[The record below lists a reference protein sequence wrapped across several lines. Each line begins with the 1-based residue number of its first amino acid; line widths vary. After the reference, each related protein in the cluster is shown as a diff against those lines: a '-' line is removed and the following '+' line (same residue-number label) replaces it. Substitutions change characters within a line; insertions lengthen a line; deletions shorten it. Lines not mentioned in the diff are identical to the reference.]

1 MPQSQRDRRSL
12 RDFLNEAAKGE
23 ERFLH
28 GRHVGVALGE
38 LVHGSSLGGD
48 LAALDGA
55 CVLVLTRDQL
65 TTALTLI
72 ELDGLA
78 RRMILC
84 PADFPREHLPV
95 VIAKAGVGAIVA
107 DEDTDDLVP
116 LGVGLNVTCTPAIA
130 PDAAAPPGSR
140 RTEWILFTSGTTG
153 IPKMVVHT
161 LASLTAAIKPRARRD
176 GRIAWA
182 TFYDIRRYGGLQILL
197 RAVLDGGSL
206 ILADAQEPI
215 AEHLARLGARGATH
229 VTGTPSHWR
238 RVLMSPAAHAI
249 APGYVRL
256 SGEIA
261 DQSVLDNLHALYPQ
275 ARIVHAF
282 ASTEAGVGFEVADVR
297 EGVPASTIAEP
308 GNGVTLKIEDGSLRI
323 SSPGNAG
330 HYLGDGDLPL
340 AGPDGFVDTNDMME
354 LRDGRYYFVGRR
366 GRIVNVGGLK
376 VHPEEVEAV
385 INRHPAVR
393 LSLVHP
399 RRNPITGSV
408 VVADVVLREQLD
420 TNEGAH
426 ADGLRREIVE
436 LCRGQLARHKVP
448 AAVRFVPSLTFSA
461 SGKLARH
468 YA

>member
-1 MPQSQRDRRSL
+1 MPQGDARPL
-12 RDFLNEAAKGE
+12 RAFLNGAANGTE
-23 ERFLH
+23 PFLH
-28 GRHVGVALGE
+28 ARRASVALKD

-72 ELDGLA
+72 ELDGVA

-84 PADFPREHLPV
+84 PADFPREHLSV
-95 VIAKAGVGAIVA
+95 VIAKAEVDAIVS
-107 DEDTDDLVP
+107 DEDTRDLVP
-116 LGVGLNVTCTPAIA
+116 LGVPLNVICTPAIA
-130 PDAAAPPGSR
+130 ADAATRPGSR
-140 RTEWILFTSGTTG
+140 QTEWILFTSGTTG

-161 LASLTAAIKPRARRD
+161 LASLTSAIKPRARHD
-176 GRIAWA
+176 GRLVWA

-197 RAVLDGGSL
+197 RAVFDGGSL
-206 ILADAQEPI
+206 VLSDAEEPI
-215 AEHLARLGARGATH
+215 GEHLARLDARGATH
-229 VTGTPSHWR
+229 VTGTPSQWR
-238 RVLMSPAAHAI
+238 RMLMSPAARAM
-249 APGYVRL
+249 APSYVRL

-261 DQSVLDNLHALYPQ
+261 DQAVLDNLHALYPQ

-282 ASTEAGVGFEVADVR
+282 ASTEAGVGFEVADAR
-297 EGVPASTIAEP
+297 EGVPASTIGEP
-308 GNGVTLKIEDGSLRI
+308 GNGAKLKIEDGSLRI
-323 SSPGNAG
+323 SSPGNANR
-330 HYLGDGDLPL
+330 YLGDGELPL
-340 AGPDGFVDTNDMME
+340 AAPDGFVDTNDMME

-393 LSLVHP
+393 VSLAHP
-399 RRNPITGSV
+399 RRNAITGAV
-408 VVADVVLREQLD
+408 VVADVVLREHV
-420 TNEGAH
+420 EAG
-426 ADGLRREIVE
+426 DGEQAEDLRREIVA

-448 AAVRFVPSLTFSA
+448 AAVRFVPSLTLSA

-468 YA
+468 HA

>member
-1 MPQSQRDRRSL
+1 MPQRPLRDRL
-12 RDFLNEAAKGE
+12 I
-23 ERFLH
+23 ERPNGDECFLH
-28 GRHVGVALGE
+28 GRGANVALAD
-38 LVHGSSLGGD
+38 LIHGSSLGGD

-65 TTALTLI
+65 TAALTLI
-72 ELDGLA
+72 ELDGVA

-84 PADFPREHLPV
+84 PADFAREHLPV
-95 VIAKAGVGAIVA
+95 VIAKAGVDAIV
-107 DEDTDDLVP
+107 TDDDTHDLHALGVP
-116 LGVGLNVTCTPAIA
+116 LHVTCTPAIA
-130 PDAAAPPGSR
+130 PDAATQPGNR
-140 RTEWILFTSGTTG
+140 QTEWILFTSGTTG

-161 LASLTAAIKPRARRD
+161 VESLTSAIKPRPRRD
-176 GRIAWA
+176 ARIVWA

-206 ILADAQEPI
+206 VLSDAAEPL
-215 AEHLARLGARGATH
+215 AEHLARLGALGATH

-238 RVLMSPAAHAI
+238 RVLMRPEAHAM

-261 DQSVLDNLHALYPQ
+261 DQAVLDNLHALYPQ

-282 ASTEAGVGFEVADVR
+282 ASTEAGVGFEVADAR
-297 EGVPASTIAEP
+297 EGVPPGTIDDP
-308 GNGVTLKIEDGSLRI
+308 GNGAKLKVEDGSLRI
-323 SSPGNAG
+323 SSPGNASR
-330 HYLGDGDLPL
+330 YLGDGDLPL
-340 AGPDGFVDTNDMME
+340 AAPDGFVDTNDMME

-376 VHPEEVEAV
+376 VHPEEVEAI

-393 LSLVHP
+393 VSLVHP
-399 RRNPITGSV
+399 RRNAITGSV
-408 VVADVVLREQLD
+408 VVADVVLREHVD
-420 TNEGAH
+420 
-426 ADGLRREIVE
+426 ADAEGLRREIVE
-436 LCRGQLARHKVP
+436 LCIGQLARHKVP
-448 AAVRFVPSLTFSA
+448 ASVRFVPSLAFSA

>member
-1 MPQSQRDRRSL
+1 MPHRPL
-12 RDFLNEAAKGE
+12 RDWLNEPANGG

-28 GRHVGVALGE
+28 GRSASVALAD
-38 LVHGSSLGGD
+38 LRDGSSLGGD

-65 TTALTLI
+65 TAALALI
-72 ELDGLA
+72 ELDGVA

-84 PADFPREHLPV
+84 PADFAREHLPV
-95 VIAKAGVGAIVA
+95 VIAKAGVDAIV
-107 DEDTDDLVP
+107 TDDDTHDLHALGVP
-116 LGVGLNVTCTPAIA
+116 LHVTCTPAIA
-130 PDAAAPPGSR
+130 RDAATQPGSR
-140 RTEWILFTSGTTG
+140 QTEWILFTSGTTG

-161 LASLTAAIKPRARRD
+161 VESLTSAIKPGPRRD
-176 GRIAWA
+176 ARIVWA

-206 ILADAQEPI
+206 ILSDAAEPL
-215 AEHLARLGARGATH
+215 AEHLARLGALGATH

-238 RVLMSPAAHAI
+238 RVLMRPEAHAI

-261 DQSVLDNLHALYPQ
+261 DQAVLDNLHALYPQ
-275 ARIVHAF
+275 ARVVHAF
-282 ASTEAGVGFEVADVR
+282 ASTEAGVGFEVADAR
-297 EGVPASTIAEP
+297 EGVPAGTIDDP
-308 GNGVTLKIEDGSLRI
+308 GNGAKLKVEDGSLRI
-323 SSPGNAG
+323 SSPGNASR
-330 HYLGDGDLPL
+330 YLGDGDLPL
-340 AGPDGFVDTNDMME
+340 AAPDGFVDTNDMME

-376 VHPEEVEAV
+376 VHPEEVEAI

-393 LSLVHP
+393 VSLVHP
-399 RRNPITGSV
+399 RRNAITGSV
-408 VVADVVLREQLD
+408 VVADVVLREHVD
-420 TNEGAH
+420 
-426 ADGLRREIVE
+426 ADAEGLRREIVE
-436 LCRGQLARHKVP
+436 LCIGQLARHKVP
-448 AAVRFVPSLTFSA
+448 ASVRFVPSLAFSA